1 MVRTYFWIESCP
13 RAEDC
18 SASSWKK
25 AAAWSETEEGARSA
39 VVEHLVRSGKH
50 KLSKKDAISRT
61 ELCEV
66 KRQDGDSDEEELNE
80 NQKKKQRVIGLPAS
94 SSSFVVQQQQQQLQ
108 HLLQQTEHIRLQQQ
122 QQQLQLQQLQQLQQQ
137 QQQPI
142 ISMSL
147 PSSAGSTSLLPAT
160 SQAEGTMCIRAQGF
174 QAALDCANRALT
186 SASRTEQICLQASRA
201 FHDEVLA
208 MTSVKQ
214 NLEAIKASSN
224 LM

>member
-50 KLSKKDAISRT
+50 KLSKKDAISLT

-94 SSSFVVQQQQQQLQ
+94 SSSSVVQQQQHHLLD
-108 HLLQQTEHIRLQQQ
+108 LLQQTEHIRVQQ
-122 QQQLQLQQLQQLQQQ
+122 QQQLQLQQLQQQL
-137 QQQPI
+137 QPI

>member
-50 KLSKKDAISRT
+50 KLSKKDAISLT

-94 SSSFVVQQQQQQLQ
+94 SSSSVVQQQQQQLQ

-122 QQQLQLQQLQQLQQQ
+122 LQLQQLQQLQQQ
-137 QQQPI
+137 QQPI
-142 ISMSL
+142 ISWSL

>member
-1 MVRTYFWIESCP
+1 M
-13 RAEDC
+13 
-18 SASSWKK
+18 
-25 AAAWSETEEGARSA
+25 
-39 VVEHLVRSGKH
+39 EHFVRSGKH
-50 KLSKKDAISRT
+50 KLSKKDAISLT

-94 SSSFVVQQQQQQLQ
+94 SSSSVVQQQQQQLQ
-108 HLLQQTEHIRLQQQ
+108 HLLQQTEHIRL

-147 PSSAGSTSLLPAT
+147 PSSACSTSLLPAT

-224 LM
+224 LI